1 MSREI
6 IGICVVKNEDMYI
19 KHALRNI
26 ANFCDKIRVVD
37 NYSSDNTVSEVKKCM
52 QDISNISLEFIKD
65 VKESHSLVQEYIGKD
80 KWVFLVDGDEMY
92 DSEGLSVLRPMIL
105 EGRYQKYW
113 MLRGYF
119 YHLIN
124 LDINGDSR
132 SGEGYLAPP
141 AKDPNKLYNFSM
153 LKKWPTD
160 KVTPICHPLTHKFK
174 DPRYGPFKTPGVKK
188 LHKNNSWETCLMRCV
203 HTRMIQRS
211 STESFEREEINA
223 RLNMSDIIKD
233 RGDRGGNSRKK
244 YRIGKKIKKD
254 VSSFFA

>member
-6 IGICVVKNEDMYI
+6 IGICVVRNEDMYI

-37 NYSSDNTVSEVKKCM
+37 NHSSDKTVDEVRKCM
-52 QDISNISLEFIKD
+52 SDFSNISLEFIDD
-65 VKESHSLVQEYIGKD
+65 VKKSHSLVQEYIGKD

-92 DSEGLSVLRPMIL
+92 DPKGLSILRPKIL
-105 EGRYQKYW
+105 EGKYQKYW

-119 YHLIN
+119 YHLID
-124 LDINGDSR
+124 LEINSSEY

-153 LKKWPTD
+153 LKKWD
-160 KVTPICHPLTHKFK
+160 SDEVTPICHPLTHEYK
-174 DPRYGPFKTPGVKK
+174 DSKYGPLKNPGVKK

-211 STESFEREEINA
+211 SIESLEKEEINT
-223 RLNMSDIIKD
+223 RMNMSDNIKD
-233 RGDRGGNSRKK
+233 RGSRGGNFRKK
-244 YRIGKKIKKD
+244 YRIGKKVKKD
-254 VSSFFA
+254 VSQFFV